1 MRFPAG
7 APLIDDNYRII
18 VCNHYIELVTND
30 SDDRRL
36 IMNELMNQSSFSKYS
51 VEQLSSHDI

>member
-7 APLIDDNYRII
+7 APLIDDNYKII
-18 VCNHYIELVTND
+18 LCNHYIELVTND

-36 IMNELMNQSSFSKYS
+36 EMNQSSFSKYS